1 MDVNINSVSL
11 KEEGRII
18 IEEIEKIKIDLEV
31 AKRNFDMATDSAL
44 IDCYIYEIFALNSKY
59 QYFLKKAKNFGLIAE
74 GFEDISIIA

>member
-1 MDVNINSVSL
+1 MTVNVNSEVL

-18 IEEIEKIKIDLEV
+18 IEEIEKIKIDLEF

-59 QYFLKKAKNFGLIAE
+59 QYFLKKAKDFGLIAE
-74 GFEDISIIA
+74 GFEDISVIA